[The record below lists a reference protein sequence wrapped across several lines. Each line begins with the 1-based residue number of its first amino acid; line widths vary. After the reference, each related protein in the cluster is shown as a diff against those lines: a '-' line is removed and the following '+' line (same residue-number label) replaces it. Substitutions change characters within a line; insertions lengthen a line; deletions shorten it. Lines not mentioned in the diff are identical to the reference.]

1 MARPLFSTL
10 SNPLKIALALFTLTG
25 LFLTYRVLL
34 SPLASLPGPRITAVT
49 SLWLKYQEFKGG
61 RTVKLDLLHQIYGPV
76 VRISPSE
83 VSFNSYTALKEI
95 YGMRSDFSKSDFYD
109 LFVYYDERNTFTS
122 LDRPNVRSGP
132 VGFVLVCSNM
142 LQHSAKKKVVADRYH
157 KSYVMQDQVANKIQ
171 THASNFLSQV
181 KRTSGAMDVYT
192 WLHYYALEF
201 VLR

>member
-1 MARPLFSTL
+1 MALVL
-10 SNPLKIALALFTLTG
+10 VTLTG

-49 SLWLKYQEFKGG
+49 SLWLKYQEFRGE

-76 VRISPSE
+76 VRISPNE

-122 LDRPNVRSGP
+122 LDRPNVRSSL
-132 VGFVLVCSNM
+132 VSFVLVCSNM
-142 LQHSAKKKVVADRYH
+142 LASAFGQEESGCRSLRQKLCDAR
-157 KSYVMQDQVANKIQ
+157 SGREQDPDTCLQ
-171 THASNFLSQV
+171 LSESSQENQ
-181 KRTSGAMDVYT
+181 RSHGCVYMAT
-192 WLHYYALEF
+192 LLCT
-201 VLR
+201 